1 MQAVSDPFLGWVPFG
16 ERDYYVHQ
24 LRDRKGPG
32 DLALNPTV
40 FEESAA
46 LTAGTLA
53 RARASSLDPAVIRG
67 YLGKGEAFREATC
80 LQSRESEEA
89 ATAGSIPSGVFGVL
103 PFVAAVSRD
112 DARAW
117 YPRPRWM
124 SNSHP
129 TALRP

>member
-53 RARASSLDPAVIRG
+53 CAHARSLHPAVIRD
-67 YLGKGEAFREATC
+67 YLGKREAFREAC
-80 LQSRESEEA
+80 
-89 ATAGSIPSGVFGVL
+89 
-103 PFVAAVSRD
+103 
-112 DARAW
+112 AW
-117 YPRPRWM
+117 YAPLRWM
-124 SNSHP
+124 ANSHP